1 MQTRLNQQY
10 AGSQKFGAGVAIPI
24 MAAMS
29 AEVGQRGGAPTAA
42 FAIFWLRRLLGH
54 YWEKWTV
61 PLYPKSRPIFCGIN
75 GKRTGRTGPFAFGA
89 PA

>member
-1 MQTRLNQQY
+1 MT
-10 AGSQKFGAGVAIPI
+10 AGGGVAYMIMVVAGMAIPI

-29 AEVGQRGGAPTAA
+29 AEVGQQGGAPTAA

-61 PLYPKSRPIFCGIN
+61 PLLS
-75 GKRTGRTGPFAFGA
+75 
-89 PA
+89 